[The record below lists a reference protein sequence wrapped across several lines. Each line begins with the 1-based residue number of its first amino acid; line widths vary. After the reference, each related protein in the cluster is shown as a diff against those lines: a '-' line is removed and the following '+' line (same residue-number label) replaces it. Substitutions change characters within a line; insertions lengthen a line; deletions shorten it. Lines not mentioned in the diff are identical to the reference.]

1 MTTGGDPSP
10 APTRRQRQ
18 LAQIALLVDRGDR
31 ARAAGLALEHLAE
44 FPGDADQLARA
55 APG

>member
-18 LAQIALLVDRGDR
+18 LAQIAELLDRGDR
-31 ARAAGLALEHLAE
+31 ARAAGLALEHVME
-44 FPGDADQLARA
+44 FPADADALADA
-55 APG
+55 APA

>member
-31 ARAAGLALEHLAE
+31 ARAAGLALEHIAE
-44 FPGDADQLARA
+44 FPGDADRLARV